1 MRTIPARAVLFIDG
15 NNWFHGLKKIGVD
28 AYDLDYRKV
37 ARQLLKGRSL
47 VEIRFYIGK
56 VTGDRDRI
64 ARQRAKVASLEAQ
77 GVRVTWGRIQRNL
90 IPPQK
95 NPALKRL
102 RTILAEDGSR
112 IPSDIREQ
120 LDELGGMPVPDYVE
134 KKVDVAI
141 AVDVVRMAYEDEYDV
156 AYLLSA
162 DADYVTA
169 VREAQRLGKVVFGVK
184 AAGERSD
191 ELGNVLRM
199 IPLRREQFESLL
211 LDTA

>member
-1 MRTIPARAVLFIDG
+1 MRTTPARAVLFIDG

-28 AYDLDYRKV
+28 AYHLDYRKV
-37 ARQLLKGRSL
+37 ARELLKGRSL

-56 VTGDRDRI
+56 VTGDRERI
-64 ARQRAKVASLEAQ
+64 ERQRAKVASLEAQ
-77 GVRVTWGRIQRNL
+77 GARVTWGRIQRNL

-95 NPALKRL
+95 NRALKRL

-120 LDELGGMPVPDYVE
+120 LEELGGMPVPDYVE

-184 AAGERSD
+184 AAG
-191 ELGNVLRM
+191 
-199 IPLRREQFESLL
+199 
-211 LDTA
+211 

>member
-1 MRTIPARAVLFIDG
+1 MRTTPARAVLFIDG

-37 ARQLLKGRSL
+37 ARELLKGRSL
-47 VEIRFYIGK
+47 AEIRFYIGK

-64 ARQRAKVASLEAQ
+64 ERQRAKVASLEAQ

-120 LDELGGMPVPDYVE
+120 LEELGGMPVPDYVE

>member
-1 MRTIPARAVLFIDG
+1 MRTTPARAVLFIDG

-28 AYDLDYRKV
+28 AYHLDYRKV
-37 ARQLLKGRSL
+37 ARELLKGRSL

-56 VTGDRDRI
+56 VTGDRERI
-64 ARQRAKVASLEAQ
+64 ERQRAKVASLEAQ

-120 LDELGGMPVPDYVE
+120 LEELGGMPVPDYVE

-211 LDTA
+211 FDTA

>member
-1 MRTIPARAVLFIDG
+1 MTPVRAVVFIDG
-15 NNWFHGLKKIGVD
+15 NNWFHGLRKIGVD

-37 ARQLLKGRSL
+37 ARELLKGRSL

-56 VTGDRDRI
+56 VTRDRDRI
-64 ARQRAKVASLEAQ
+64 ERQRRKIAFLEAQ

-90 IPPQK
+90 IPPNR
-95 NPALKRL
+95 NPALTRL

-112 IPSDIREQ
+112 VPSDIREQ
-120 LDELGGMPVPDYVE
+120 LEELGNMPVPDYVE

-141 AVDVVRMAYEDEYDV
+141 AVDLVRMAYEDEYDV

-169 VREAQRLGKVVFGVK
+169 VKEAQRLGKTVFGVK
-184 AAGERSD
+184 AARERSD
-191 ELGNVLRM
+191 ELGRVVRM
-199 IPLRREQFESLL
+199 IRLGREQFDHLFA
-211 LDTA
+211 DTA

>member
-1 MRTIPARAVLFIDG
+1 MPTTWTTARSQG
-15 NNWFHGLKKIGVD
+15 E
-28 AYDLDYRKV
+28 
-37 ARQLLKGRSL
+37 LLKGRSL

-120 LDELGGMPVPDYVE
+120 LEELGGMPVPDYVE